1 MPQVLTLFAQITQC
15 VVGME
20 ACGSAHYWA
29 RELQKLDQEVRLMT
43 VQLIRLYRTKQKNE
57 RNAAVASRAAVSR
70 PRMRLAPV
78 KIIEQQE
85 GGGEL

>member
-29 RELQKLDQEVRLMT
+29 RELQKLDQEVRLMA
-43 VQLIRLYRTKQKNE
+43 VQLIHLYRTK
-57 RNAAVASRAAVSR
+57 
-70 PRMRLAPV
+70 
-78 KIIEQQE
+78 
-85 GGGEL
+85 